1 MRRVSIEHAKPG
13 MQLSSPVFDKYGD
26 MLVPA
31 GTELAQ
37 KHLKTMGDSGVWELL
52 IEDPRVS
59 DLNIKPLVKLD
70 MQKEAVEAMRRLLNM
85 NKNKKGDKK
94 KNLDD
99 DDMFAARLD
108 VERLTYAI
116 VQAILVSPLG
126 EPDISGCL
134 LTQDFHYVQPVQST
148 TLAILLA
155 REVGL
160 SNTALLNVGRAAML
174 QNIGYI
180 GLSSP
185 LWEKASPLTKAENEE
200 FEKHPIYG
208 AEILGQY
215 ERVPQAVVEA
225 VLQHHERFD
234 GVGYPN
240 GVKGWDVSPLAQLI
254 SIAETYYGL
263 VSSKQGRK
271 PIMPAD
277 AFDYIMAEGGR
288 MFDPELVRVF
298 ARRVPIYPSGVMV
311 KLNSGENG
319 IVVNVNLGHIGRPVV
334 RIVQDAKGK
343 EVKPPF
349 DMDLATPRY
358 QSSKI
363 TEVLEI

>member
-1 MRRVSIEHAKPG
+1 

-26 MLVPA
+26 MLLPA
-31 GTELAQ
+31 GTELVDNY
-37 KHLKTMGDSGVWELL
+37 LKSLQNNGVWELL

-59 DLNIKPLVKLD
+59 DLTIKPLVKLD
-70 MQKEAVEAMRRLLNM
+70 MQKEAVEAMRRLINI
-85 NKNKKGDKK
+85 NKNKKGDRR

-99 DDMFAARLD
+99 DDMFASRLE

-116 VQAILVSPLG
+116 VQAILISPLG
-126 EPDISGCL
+126 EPDSSGCL
-134 LTQDFHYVQPVQST
+134 LVEDFHYVQPVQST

-160 SNTALLNVGRAAML
+160 SNTALLNVGKAAML

-180 GLSSP
+180 WLSSP
-185 LWEKASPLTKAENEE
+185 LWEKRTPLTQAENTE
-200 FEKHPIYG
+200 FEKHPLYG

-215 ERVPQAVVEA
+215 ERVPPAVVEA
-225 VLQHHERFD
+225 VAQHHERFD
-234 GVGYPN
+234 GTGYPN

-263 VSSKQGRK
+263 VSARPGKK

-288 MFDPELVRVF
+288 MFDPELVKVF

-311 KLNSGENG
+311 KLNSGETG
-319 IVVNVNLGHIGRPVV
+319 IVTNVNLGHIGRPVV
-334 RIVQDAKGK
+334 RVVKDTNGK
-343 EVKPPF
+343 DVNPPI
-349 DMDLATPRY
+349 DMDLTTPVY
-358 QSSKI
+358 QSKKI
-363 TEVLEI
+363 TELLEI